1 MRDSAYP
8 KVPITL
14 VETCV
19 LLSEV
24 NFASPKSATCKQTP
38 VNKGETMLTYF
49 AKNKW
54 PKQFCRSAITFI
66 IDHLII

>member
-38 VNKGETMLTYF
+38 VNKGEKMLTYF
-49 AKNKW
+49 AKNK
-54 PKQFCRSAITFI
+54 
-66 IDHLII
+66 